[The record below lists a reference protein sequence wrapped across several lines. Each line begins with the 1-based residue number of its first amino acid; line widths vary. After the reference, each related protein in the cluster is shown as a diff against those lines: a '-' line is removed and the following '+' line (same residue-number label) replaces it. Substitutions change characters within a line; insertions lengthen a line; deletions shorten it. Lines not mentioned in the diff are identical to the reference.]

1 MFPHKFE
8 NLNMRAGKIDTH
20 PTSGCWPVFK
30 TKLHFSKQS
39 SFLKQTRNW
48 NPKGAFPPT
57 KPSHDALL

>member
-8 NLNMRAGKIDTH
+8 NINMRAGNVDAL

-30 TKLHFSKQS
+30 TKQS
-39 SFLKQTRNW
+39 SFQKQTRNW